1 MLCVLAVTHTKR
13 TFSCFLSRARLL
25 KFIGTDAY
33 LKVHAGQGDKTVQFV
48 DTYFTVDLIMIVN
61 TVSVLLVKGPSC
73 LSRQKLGMLTQK
85 LYAQKITL
93 TVKAENLPLGM

>member
-1 MLCVLAVTHTKR
+1 M
-13 TFSCFLSRARLL
+13 L
-25 KFIGTDAY
+25 KFIRADAY